1 MCFLDDILQDIDLND
16 LDISKHDQHFIKSE
30 RLKLQQAAEQ
40 MFITGIETLNKT
52 EVNPY
57 V

>member
-1 MCFLDDILQDIDLND
+1 MLYQLWLI
-16 LDISKHDQHFIKSE
+16 DQHFIKSE